1 MSRENPVKA
10 EALAKVQSSKR
21 SYGEKND
28 ENLKLLIGL
37 TRATKTVHR
46 RSADLFKKGGVTTSQ
61 FSVLE
66 TLYHKGPLTVNEI
79 IESVLSTG
87 GNITVVI
94 QNLVKEE
101 YVERGPHPQDQ
112 RCSLIQITP
121 KGTEIV
127 ERIFPEHLTDLD
139 DSFSALTS
147 EEKHILRSL
156 LRKVK

>member
-1 MSRENPVKA
+1 MSKEKLIKPTEPDGTRAP
-10 EALAKVQSSKR
+10 QR
-21 SYGEKND
+21 SYGVQND

-46 RSADLFKKGGVTTSQ
+46 RSADLFKQGGVTTSQ

-94 QNLVKEE
+94 QNLIKEE

-112 RCSLIQITP
+112 RCSLIRITP
-121 KGTEIV
+121 KGTEVV
-127 ERIFPEHLTDLD
+127 ERIFPEHLKDLE

-147 EEKHILRSL
+147 EEKSTLRNL